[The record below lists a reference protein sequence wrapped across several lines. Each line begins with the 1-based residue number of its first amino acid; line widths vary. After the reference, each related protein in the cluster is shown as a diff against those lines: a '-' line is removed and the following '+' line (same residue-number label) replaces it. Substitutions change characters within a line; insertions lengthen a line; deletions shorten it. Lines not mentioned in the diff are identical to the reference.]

1 MARFLYKASGANGE
15 VRQGEMEAEDTRQV
29 IIELQREQMIPLQVK
44 RVAGL
49 RGLLRYGAAS
59 RRRKIG
65 QKQIR
70 SFAKEL
76 ATLLKAGLPLEGALS
91 LMARL
96 SSDEAVSE
104 VIDSLN
110 ESIKGG
116 ATFSRALEKHR
127 DVFPQLFVSMIKAG
141 EAGGMLGE
149 ALERITEYMERSQ
162 ELRESVRSALIYPTI
177 LLVVAAISVMVLL
190 VFVVPQFSRMFQDMG
205 RELPLPTQ
213 VVLAAGDFLQQY
225 WWLLLAGLFLTIAL
239 FRAWLEKADNQ
250 YRWDRWLL
258 TMPLAGELLLKVET
272 ARLSRTLSSL
282 LHNGLTL
289 LSAVNLS
296 REVLNNRYIA
306 RGVEQAAQKLKQG
319 KGLSAPLIEQK
330 VLPERAIRMLQVG
343 EESGDIGAML
353 ADVADVYDREVRET
367 VQRLLTLVEPVLIVG
382 LGLVIAGIIIAILLA
397 MLSVNDLAF

>member
-1 MARFLYKASGANGE
+1 MALFLYKASGANGE

-29 IIELQREQMIPLQVK
+29 IIELQREQLIPLQVK
-44 RVAGL
+44 RVTGL

-59 RRRKIG
+59 RSKIG
-65 QKQIR
+65 QKQVL

-116 ATFSRALEKHR
+116 ASFSRALEKHR
-127 DVFPQLFVSMIKAG
+127 DLFPRLFVSMIKAG
-141 EAGGMLGE
+141 EAGGMLSE
-149 ALERITEYMERSQ
+149 ALERITEYMERAQ
-162 ELRESVRSALIYPTI
+162 ELKESVRSALIYPTI
-177 LLVVAAISVMVLL
+177 LLLVAAISVMVLL
-190 VFVVPQFSRMFQDMG
+190 VFVVPQFSQMFQDMG

-213 VVLAAGDFLQQY
+213 VVLAAGDFLKQY
-225 WWLLLAGLFLTIAL
+225 WWLLLAGLFLAIAL
-239 FRAWLEKADNQ
+239 FRVWLERADNQ

-258 TMPLAGELLLKVET
+258 TLPLAGELLLKVET

-289 LSAVNLS
+289 LSAVTLS
-296 REVLNNRYIA
+296 QEVLNNRYIA

-330 VLPERAIRMLQVG
+330 VLPELAIRMLQVG
-343 EESGDIGAML
+343 EESGDIGTML

-382 LGLVIAGIIIAILLA
+382 LGLIIAGIIISILLA

>member
-1 MARFLYKASGANGE
+1 MALFLYKASGANGE
-15 VRQGEMEAEDTRQV
+15 VQQGEMEAEDTRQV
-29 IIELQREQMIPLQVK
+29 IIELQREQLIPLQVK
-44 RVAGL
+44 RVTGL

-59 RRRKIG
+59 RSKIG
-65 QKQIR
+65 QKQIL

-116 ATFSRALEKHR
+116 ASFSRALEKHR
-127 DVFPQLFVSMIKAG
+127 DLFPRLFVSMIKAG
-141 EAGGMLGE
+141 EAGGMLSE
-149 ALERITEYMERSQ
+149 ALERITEYMERAQ
-162 ELRESVRSALIYPTI
+162 ELKESVRSALIYPTI
-177 LLVVAAISVMVLL
+177 LLLVAAISVMVLL
-190 VFVVPQFSRMFQDMG
+190 VFVVPQFSQMFQDMG

-213 VVLAAGDFLQQY
+213 VVLAAGDFLKQY
-225 WWLLLAGLFLTIAL
+225 WWLLLAGLFLAIAL
-239 FRAWLEKADNQ
+239 FRVWLERADNQ

-258 TMPLAGELLLKVET
+258 TLPLAGELLLKVET

-289 LSAVNLS
+289 LSAVTLS
-296 REVLNNRYIA
+296 QEVLNNRYIA

-330 VLPERAIRMLQVG
+330 VLPELAIRMLQVG
-343 EESGDIGAML
+343 EESGDIGTML

-382 LGLVIAGIIIAILLA
+382 LGLIIAGIIISILLA